1 MFSQQAQPG
10 SRFSA
15 MLSVRNLYGLSSPVA
30 KALIRPLSFFGQ
42 IVPAKRDLLD
52 ANPSDAQSKT
62 YLPPISTP
70 SDPSPASVIPRP
82 YGLQHHDSDSRQSG
96 KYHRDSSGKDSYH
109 YRKRSY
115 LETPIQSPFGTP
127 FATMAGFGL
136 AERVNIDQ
144 CPTDLSPHTQKLLI
158 DAMARPISAVT
169 DRPALPSPLTPDV
182 LYQLPRHV
190 LSVNSVYLEPE
201 IATVDNGRRHTY
213 HSGWYR
219 RSILKG
225 LFPVNK

>member
-1 MFSQQAQPG
+1 
-10 SRFSA
+10 
-15 MLSVRNLYGLSSPVA
+15 
-30 KALIRPLSFFGQ
+30 
-42 IVPAKRDLLD
+42 
-52 ANPSDAQSKT
+52 
-62 YLPPISTP
+62 
-70 SDPSPASVIPRP
+70 
-82 YGLQHHDSDSRQSG
+82 
-96 KYHRDSSGKDSYH
+96 
-109 YRKRSY
+109 
-115 LETPIQSPFGTP
+115 
-127 FATMAGFGL
+127 MAGFGL
-136 AERVNIDQ
+136 AERVDKDQ

-169 DRPALPSPLTPDV
+169 DRPALPFPLTPDV

-201 IATVDNGRRHTY
+201 IETVDDGRRHTY